1 MAALRKMLGSLED
14 PSVIELMRLMETQSK
29 ETLAAWAADYVRTHV
44 LPVLADCGDERPK
57 AAIDA
62 VEACLRGE
70 RTLKEIKPALTGART
85 AAKELTATP
94 IVQAAARS
102 IGTAAA
108 VLLTPTNALGWTF
121 YNAAVYAFMTAG
133 VDSSREEQDRLAS
146 EEMQR
151 VLASLMDAA
160 IPDEPNP
167 AKLDWGC

>member
-1 MAALRKMLGSLED
+1 MAALRKMLGSLDD
-14 PSVIELMRLMETQSK
+14 PAVKELMGLMETQSK
-29 ETLAAWAADYVRTHV
+29 TTLAAWSAAYVRAHM
-44 LPVLADCGDERPK
+44 LPVLAACGDARPE

-70 RTLKEIKPALTGART
+70 RTLKDIKPALTDART

-94 IVQAAARS
+94 VVQAAARA

-108 VLLTPTNALGWTF
+108 VLSTPTNALGWTF

-151 VLASLMDAA
+151 VLASLRAAA

-167 AKLDWGC
+167 VKLDWGC